1 MKIGETIK
9 SSKRNN
15 EILLPYAL
23 FADELIPLALFTF
36 SPFAATNPTVILSIA
51 GRISKVSVVYLVAV
65 PCLVDTPPPPP
76 PRSRTGSRA
85 KFRARVHALKLDI
98 FFHEKRET
106 RSTRNFEWSNTLIR
120 DKVNINWTKLR
131 FRYNEWNKYGRILVL
146 ESKFNLK
153 YQIKS

>member
-15 EILLPYAL
+15 KILLPYAL

-36 SPFAATNPTVILSIA
+36 SPFAATNPTAILSIA
-51 GRISKVSVVYLVAV
+51 GRISKVSVVYPVAV
-65 PCLVDTPPPPP
+65 PCLVDTPPP

-98 FFHEKRET
+98 FFHEKEKRAQ
-106 RSTRNFEWSNTLIR
+106 RGISN
-120 DKVNINWTKLR
+120 
-131 FRYNEWNKYGRILVL
+131 GPIL
-146 ESKFNLK
+146 
-153 YQIKS
+153 

>member
-98 FFHEKRET
+98 FFHEKEKRAQ
-106 RSTRNFEWSNTLIR
+106 RGISN
-120 DKVNINWTKLR
+120 
-131 FRYNEWNKYGRILVL
+131 GPIL
-146 ESKFNLK
+146 
-153 YQIKS
+153 